1 MPDHLHIGDF
11 LLPVNFS
18 TINDDE
24 SYNDFQ
30 IGRGIKVYHEYFP
43 DVEEAEV
50 VLVGVGEERGG
61 GGGKAY
67 SEAPD
72 RIRRQLY
79 GLYHWQGELPVA
91 DIGNIRQG
99 ATLED
104 TYAALKTVVSAL
116 ISAGKTAV
124 ILGGTHDLS
133 FAQYQAYASQ
143 EKIIEATVIDALI
156 DLQQESAIKSQTF
169 LMEMFTS
176 QPNFLRHYNHIGFQ
190 SYFTHPRM
198 LETLDKLR
206 FDCYRL
212 GKVRENLDEIEPVL
226 RNSDMLSF
234 DISAIKPSDAPAHS
248 VSPNGFTGDEACA
261 LVRYAG
267 MGSHLSS
274 FGIYEYHPEQDHAD
288 LTAKQIAQMIW
299 YFLDGKA
306 MHKREALLND
316 KEAFLEFHVAF
327 TDVETTFLKSKKT
340 ARWWMQLPNGQFIPC
355 AYADYLLA
363 SNNEI
368 PERWLRAQERL

>member
-1 MPDHLHIGDF
+1 
-11 LLPVNFS
+11 
-18 TINDDE
+18 
-24 SYNDFQ
+24 
-30 IGRGIKVYHEYFP
+30 
-43 DVEEAEV
+43 
-50 VLVGVGEERGG
+50 
-61 GGGKAY
+61 
-67 SEAPD
+67 
-72 RIRRQLY
+72 
-79 GLYHWQGELPVA
+79 
-91 DIGNIRQG
+91 
-99 ATLED
+99 
-104 TYAALKTVVSAL
+104 
-116 ISAGKTAV
+116 
-124 ILGGTHDLS
+124 
-133 FAQYQAYASQ
+133 
-143 EKIIEATVIDALI
+143 
-156 DLQQESAIKSQTF
+156 
-169 LMEMFTS
+169 FTS

-234 DISAIKPSDAPAHS
+234 DISAIKPSDAPAHA

-274 FGIYEYHPEQDHAD
+274 FGIYEYHPEQDRAD

-368 PERWLRAQERL
+368 PERWLRAQERQ